1 MSILQK
7 ADCVGYARA
16 RGTRRRK
23 LQLTACVYV
32 TGDDHL
38 GEGGGRGDDIA
49 DEASVC
55 QH

>member
-1 MSILQK
+1 MSVLQK
-7 ADCVGYARA
+7 TDCVGYAGA
-16 RGTRRRK
+16 RGPRRRK

-32 TGDDHL
+32 PGNDHL